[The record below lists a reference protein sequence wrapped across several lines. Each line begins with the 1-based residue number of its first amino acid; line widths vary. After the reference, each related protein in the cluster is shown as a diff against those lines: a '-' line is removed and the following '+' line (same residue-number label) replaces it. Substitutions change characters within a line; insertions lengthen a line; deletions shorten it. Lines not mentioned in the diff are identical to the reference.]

1 MKLLL
6 VSATL
11 FISLISLSQSA
22 IDKLYLDLS
31 GGARFMGN
39 TTSST
44 KAAPGMHMDLGLG
57 YQLND
62 NFAVKGEL
70 AFDQYI
76 AKDTAADA
84 VFSYDSGIK
93 YAYLYDK
100 STLIRVSINGV
111 LNIGAMAGFATEK
124 FGMKAQ
130 IGVGVASNNN
140 SNFKADY
147 SGTFADPGI
156 KGNDDMISAGIVLTP
171 QYLINSRIA
180 LNGNI
185 GYTFLAKQ
193 SNYVDRVVDGTQVD
207 GTDMLLHLSVGV
219 SAKLGK

>member
-1 MKLLL
+1 
-6 VSATL
+6 
-11 FISLISLSQSA
+11 
-22 IDKLYLDLS
+22 
-31 GGARFMGN
+31 MGN
-39 TTSST
+39 TTTST
-44 KAAPGMHMDLGLG
+44 KATPGMHLDLGLG

-84 VFSYDSGIK
+84 VFNYDSGIK

-140 SNFKADY
+140 SNFKSDY
-147 SGTFADPGI
+147 SDTFSDPGI
-156 KGNDDMISAGIVLTP
+156 KGNDDMITAGIVLTP

-193 SNYVDRVVDGTQVD
+193 SNYVDRVVDGTQID